1 MERKPR
7 VLVVDDETVVRS
19 SLDRVLS
26 EGGYA
31 VDTVP
36 DGPRAIERSGHEP
49 FDIAFVDLKMPGMPG
64 MEVARN
70 LRRTHPTMQVVIITG
85 YGTADAATEA
95 ATLGVHDFVS
105 KPLTPETITSV
116 AGQAWDRRRRILE
129 QLQHAEAEVAARPE
143 PVAEKPGSLW
153 KATAQ
158 MIGGSLLGLVYVVF
172 LPVVG
177 FAVLGWAAGKKIYGW
192 VKA

>member
-7 VLVVDDETVVRS
+7 VLVVDDENVVRQ

-26 EGGYA
+26 ENGYA
-31 VDTVP
+31 VDTVA
-36 DGPRAIERSGHEP
+36 DGPRAIERIGQEP

-70 LRRTHPTMQVVIITG
+70 LRASRPTMQVVIITG
-85 YGTADAATEA
+85 YGTPDAATEA

-105 KPLTPETITSV
+105 KPLTPETIASV

-129 QLQHAEAEVAARPE
+129 QLERAEAEFAAKPA
-143 PVAEKPGSLW
+143 PAEKPGSVW
-153 KATAQ
+153 KAMAR
-158 MIGGSLLGLVYVVF
+158 MVAGSLLGLVYVVF

-177 FAVLGWAAGKKIYGW
+177 FAVLGWAAGKKIRGW
-192 VKA
+192 VRA